1 MVLQVK
7 PINIEGRYWFQVL
20 STQFPCV
27 EKRVLHAALSASLF
41 PLLMASQSSDS
52 SMRGCSAANSE
63 MLGDVILMPLAV
75 CCKSLGEFWGF
86 NWALEWRKGILPCQL
101 KRLFLLPLSG
111 QSPRQS

>member
-1 MVLQVK
+1 MALLVPSAQYKVSMCRKESIGLSV
-7 PINIEGRYWFQVL
+7 IRFQ
-20 STQFPCV
+20 
-27 EKRVLHAALSASLF
+27 HA
-41 PLLMASQSSDS
+41 
-52 SMRGCSAANSE
+52 SMRVCSAADSE

-101 KRLFLLPLSG
+101 KRLFLLPLGG